1 MINTILAQITPDI
14 LTALGVSIAGF
25 LVAVIKKVG
34 DSGINYLENH
44 RELIK
49 QKLQLDKHEQEINT
63 AKEVWNIVDE
73 KFRIS
78 KNLEDAVKS
87 KAEEFDKLLLAKIP
101 YLTQSE
107 INDIRQAIAGE
118 VNKGKELLN
127 KDSLKEQ
134 QTKIMQQNDQL
145 TTENSQ
151 LKNKI
156 EQLQNLIK

>member
-1 MINTILAQITPDI
+1 MINTLLTQITPDI
-14 LTALGVSIAGF
+14 LTALGVSVAGF

-34 DSGINYLENH
+34 DGGINYLENH

-49 QKLQLDKHEQEINT
+49 QKLQLNKHEQEINT

-78 KNLEDAVKS
+78 KNLEDVVKS
-87 KAEEFDKLLLAKIP
+87 KADEFDKILLSKIP

-107 INDIRQAIAGE
+107 VSDIRQAIAGE
-118 VNKGKELLN
+118 INKGKDELF

-134 QTKIMQQNDQL
+134 QTKVMQQNDQL

-156 EQLQNLIK
+156 EQLQNVIK